1 MKKHIVYLTAV
12 FTTLLLAASC
22 RQDNPDTNISVIA
35 DPIQEQNDFDKWLEA
50 NYVNPYNIE
59 FKYRYELSETQ
70 LSYYTIPSDF
80 WSCVQMAH
88 LVKYSCIDSYDEVAG
103 ISFTRKY
110 FQSRHSDMLNC
121 ADLLK
126 ANAAA
131 GGTRKPHCDALVYE
145 MVEYVEKVLKEKGKI

>member
-1 MKKHIVYLTAV
+1 MSKYLDRAKEIRAIVEPHHNCA
-12 FTTLLLAASC
+12 
-22 RQDNPDTNISVIA
+22 QSV
-35 DPIQEQNDFDKWLEA
+35 L
-50 NYVNPYNIE
+50 
-59 FKYRYELSETQ
+59 
-70 LSYYTIPSDF
+70 
-80 WSCVQMAH
+80 M
-88 LVKYSCIDSYDEVAG
+88 
-103 ISFTRKY
+103 SFTQSLNLDDETAFKIATAFGGGMKSGITCGVITGGLMVLGLFDVNAPEDTQALVKY